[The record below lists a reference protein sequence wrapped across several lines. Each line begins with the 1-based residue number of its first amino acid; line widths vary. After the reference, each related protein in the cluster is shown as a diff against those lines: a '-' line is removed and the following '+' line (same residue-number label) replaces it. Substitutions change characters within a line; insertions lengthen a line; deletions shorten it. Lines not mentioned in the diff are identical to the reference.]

1 MDPLAVYCAN
11 CFAVP
16 WEMCVTIQGNA
27 RSPHA
32 PRVKLAAHP
41 DECPDCGADYGEP
54 CLKETG
60 EVRFYPHQNRTR
72 TRAHAN
78 S

>member
-1 MDPLAVYCAN
+1 MMDPMAVYCPN
-11 CFAVP
+11 CLAVP
-16 WEMCVTIQGNA
+16 WEMCATIHGNE

-32 PRVKLAAHP
+32 PRVKLAASP
-41 DECPDCGADYGEP
+41 EECPDCGAEYGEP

-60 EVRFYPHQNRTR
+60 EFRFYPHETR
-72 TRAHAN
+72 KNVHAN